1 MGVDGMKKRWMGL
14 LLACA
19 MVLGDGAA
27 ARAEDYKGDPG
38 WSVEFTGSKMESNFN
53 TSDINDAIYDLQPGD
68 SIDISVALRNTAGGS
83 ADWWMAN
90 KVLQSLEDSQR
101 VAASGGYTYTLA
113 YQPPRGEL
121 ETLYSSDTVGGE
133 RTGDMDVGEGLHE
146 ATESLDEYFYLDTL
160 GTGEQGTISLTVA
173 LDGETQGNTYQ
184 DTLANLTLN
193 FAVEERRGPI
203 PVGDDDDG
211 GDGDGG
217 DDGGDDGGGGDG
229 GSGGPGRGPGGQPPR
244 TSDSSDLM
252 LYVWI
257 SLASG
262 LALLALTLYSLHRAG
277 KRKDRKGGA
286 EG

>member
-1 MGVDGMKKRWMGL
+1 M
-14 LLACA
+14 
-19 MVLGDGAA
+19 
-27 ARAEDYKGDPG
+27 
-38 WSVEFTGSKMESNFN
+38 
-53 TSDINDAIYDLQPGD
+53 
-68 SIDISVALRNTAGGS
+68 
-83 ADWWMAN
+83 
-90 KVLQSLEDSQR
+90 
-101 VAASGGYTYTLA
+101 
-113 YQPPRGEL
+113 
-121 ETLYSSDTVGGE
+121 
-133 RTGDMDVGEGLHE
+133 
-146 ATESLDEYFYLDTL
+146 
-160 GTGEQGTISLTVA
+160 A